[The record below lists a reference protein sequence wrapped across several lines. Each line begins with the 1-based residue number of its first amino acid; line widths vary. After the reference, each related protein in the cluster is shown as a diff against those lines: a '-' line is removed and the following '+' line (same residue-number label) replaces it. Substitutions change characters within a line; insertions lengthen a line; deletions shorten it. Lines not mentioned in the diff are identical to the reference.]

1 MQVEEQ
7 PKARTKSALRE
18 FVETVLITLLIYIL
32 IRTFLFENYRVLGH
46 SMDPT
51 LADSQYLVV
60 NKLIYRLQDPQRGD
74 IIVLHDTKDDA
85 RKLIKRVI
93 GLPGET
99 IEIRAGQVLVD
110 GQALNEPYIARP
122 AGYSQPATEIP
133 AGQYYVLGDNR
144 NNSSDSHNWGTLPE
158 GKIVGK
164 AWLSYWPVSRWGIIP
179 HETYEDVSS
188 AQVDDGFFGESGS
201 GNRSPGPP
209 ADAGARGNQNK
220 SNR

>member
-1 MQVEEQ
+1 MQAEEQ

-18 FVETVLITLLIYIL
+18 IVETVLVTLLIYVL

-51 LADSQYLVV
+51 LGDGQYLVV
-60 NKLIYRLQDPQRGD
+60 NKLLYRLQDPQRGD
-74 IIVLHDTKDDA
+74 IVVLHDTKDDS

-99 IEIRAGQVLVD
+99 VEIRAGQVLVN
-110 GQALNEPYIARP
+110 GQPLSEPYITRP
-122 AGYSQPATEIP
+122 AAYSQPATQIP

-144 NNSSDSHNWGTLPE
+144 NNSSDSHSWGTLPVD
-158 GKIVGK
+158 KIVGK
-164 AWLSYWPVSRWGIIP
+164 AWLSYWPASRWGIIP
-179 HETYEDVSS
+179 HETYENVSS
-188 AQVDDGFFGESGS
+188 AQVDDGLFRESGS

-209 ADAGARGNQNK
+209 ADTGSGGNRSK
-220 SNR
+220 SNH